1 MNFKPFLNFNLLSAF
16 QNGIL
21 NKFHKLR
28 SLRLSTYPKLQNFN
42 IPTILED
49 VENIRE
55 LWIESVAPYTERFVS
70 PEGVES
76 NKLVQESASDLQT
89 ELYGFL
95 PRKLNNLTISGAG
108 FNRLADGILDVKSK
122 NSL

>member
-1 MNFKPFLNFNLLSAF
+1 M
-16 QNGIL
+16 
-21 NKFHKLR
+21 
-28 SLRLSTYPKLQNFN
+28 RLSTYPKLQYFN

-55 LWIESVAPYTERFVS
+55 LWIESIAPYIERFVS

-76 NKLVQESASDLQT
+76 NKLVQESASDLKM

-108 FNRLADGILDVKSK
+108 FNRLADGILDVNFK
-122 NSL
+122 NSH